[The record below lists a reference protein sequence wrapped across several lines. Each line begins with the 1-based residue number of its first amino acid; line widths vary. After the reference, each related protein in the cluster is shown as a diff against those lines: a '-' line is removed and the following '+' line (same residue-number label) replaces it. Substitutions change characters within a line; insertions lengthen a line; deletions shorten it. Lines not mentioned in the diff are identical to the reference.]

1 MPRYYPVYF
10 DLGGRSCLV
19 VGGGAVAE
27 RRVLGLQEAGAAVRV
42 ISPTLTPALRAQ
54 ADNRT
59 IEYRQGMYE
68 PSALADVVL
77 VVAATDS
84 RAVNTQVIADA
95 RAARIPVNAADA
107 PGDGDYIVP
116 SVIRRGEF
124 CLSISTGGANP
135 MLAAR
140 LAAEMETRF
149 GPEYAD
155 YVELL
160 GEFRLYIK
168 SKTDVTAIR
177 RQALADLLA
186 AEPLLLE
193 QLKVGDREAAHAI
206 ATEIVDAI
214 LPGA

>member
-1 MPRYYPVYF
+1 MPRYYPVYL
-10 DLGGRSCLV
+10 DLGGRFCLV

-27 RRVLGLQEAGAAVRV
+27 RRVLGLLEAGAAVRV
-42 ISPTLTPALRAQ
+42 ISPTLTPALQAQ

-59 IEYRQGMYE
+59 IEYRQGVYE

-84 RAVNTQVIADA
+84 RAVNVQVIADA

-107 PGDGDYIVP
+107 PDDGDYIVP
-116 SVIRRGEF
+116 SVIRRGEL
-124 CLSISTGGANP
+124 CVSISTGGANP

-140 LAAEMETRF
+140 LAAEMEIRF

-160 GEFRLYIK
+160 GQFRLYIK
-168 SKTDVTAIR
+168 SKTAVTAVR

-206 ATEIVDAI
+206 AAEIVDAI
-214 LPGA
+214 LQSA